1 MISTFKPGL
10 PVSEYS
16 AYTAGGRNLNITP
29 ERSGWLYST
38 GACPFPY
45 MHDSATASHA
55 KQPDMPRL
63 NVLFM
68 TNILD

>member
-1 MISTFKPGL
+1 M
-10 PVSEYS
+10 
-16 AYTAGGRNLNITP
+16 
-29 ERSGWLYST
+29 YST

-45 MHDSATASHA
+45 MHDSATASHT

>member
-1 MISTFKPGL
+1 
-10 PVSEYS
+10 
-16 AYTAGGRNLNITP
+16 
-29 ERSGWLYST
+29 
-38 GACPFPY
+38 
-45 MHDSATASHA
+45 MHDSATASRA

>member
-1 MISTFKPGL
+1 M
-10 PVSEYS
+10 
-16 AYTAGGRNLNITP
+16 
-29 ERSGWLYST
+29 YST
-38 GACPFPY
+38 DACPFL
-45 MHDSATASHA
+45 HVRGSATASRA